1 MRARVVDPQAGGR
14 VGRAP
19 GLDVERQL
27 EPFRLRERGLRYP
40 DEETASFESLDRA
53 ARAAQEGDEVAGL
66 PQIVEMD
73 LHWPVPS
80 LRRTARRGWTHRGG
94 RRLLAKLT
102 VGAGR
107 PPRTNGNGSVGRQ
120 IAGPA
125 LVGVS
130 VAGLVIGSLALQT
143 DAAAVDQIVAVCVCV
158 AMVLLVAHGAAL
170 AHRLAVDAAVAT
182 ERRRLA
188 RELHDGLAQELAFV
202 VAQCGRLASEP
213 AAGGIAE
220 AARAALAESRR
231 AMHAL
236 RRPAGATLADEVEDA
251 ARHAA
256 DRAGLGLELR
266 LAEEV
271 DRPPEV
277 RVELARVVHEA
288 IANTA
293 RHAGATAVCVELSS
307 ESGVRLTVSD
317 DGVGLDPGRL
327 RAVSSGFGI
336 VGMRERVG
344 LLGGELSIVSCPLG
358 GTRVEVHVP

>member
-1 MRARVVDPQAGGR
+1 M
-14 VGRAP
+14 GRAP

-27 EPFRLRERGLRYP
+27 ELFRLRERGLRYP
-40 DEETASFESLDRA
+40 DEETASFEPLDRA
-53 ARAAQEGDEVAGL
+53 PRAPQEGDEVAGL

-80 LRRTARRGWTHRGG
+80 LLRTARRGRTHRGG
-94 RRLLAKLT
+94 RVLLAKLT
-102 VGAGR
+102 DRAGR
-107 PPRTNGNGSVGRQ
+107 PPRTKGNGNGSVGRQ

-130 VAGLVIGSLALQT
+130 VAGLVVGSFALRA
-143 DAAAVDQIVAVCVCV
+143 DAAPVDQIVAVCVCV
-158 AMVLLVAHGAAL
+158 AMVLLVARGAQL
-170 AHRLAVDAAVAT
+170 AHRLAVDAAVAS

-213 AAGGIAE
+213 AIGSIAE

-231 AMHAL
+231 AMLAL
-236 RRPAGATLADEVEDA
+236 RRPAGATLAHEVEHA

-266 LAEEV
+266 LAEGV
-271 DRPPEV
+271 NRPPEV

-293 RHAGATAVCVELSS
+293 RHAGATGVCVELSD
-307 ESGVRLTVSD
+307 ERGVRLTVSD
-317 DGVGLDPGRL
+317 DGVGLDPDRL
-327 RAVSSGFGI
+327 QAVSSGFGI
-336 VGMRERVG
+336 LGMKERVRV
-344 LLGGELSIVSCPLG
+344 LGGELSIVSRPLR
-358 GTRVEVHVP
+358 GTRVEVHLP